1 MARLGLNSI
10 YQRRLETRKGGS
22 GKRILMSCGGGM
34 AGSKWYHEVT
44 DIDMEGE
51 FIEAICIS
59 RQNLTL
65 GKQWVVKII
74 DVDFHAQVLEKE
86 NGEVTIEWYDVP
98 KGGNVEYCN
107 VERDRTQPTL
117 MKPCYI
123 KSLPNYHEN
132 KKVLSKVSS

>member
-22 GKRILMSCGGGM
+22 GKRITMSCGGGM

-59 RQNLTL
+59 GQNLTL

-74 DVDFHAQVLEKE
+74 DVDFHAQVLDKD
-86 NGEVTIEWYDVP
+86 GEVTIEWYDVP
-98 KGGNVEYCN
+98 KGGHVEYCN
-107 VERDRTQPTL
+107 VERDRIQPHIMT
-117 MKPCYI
+117 PCHI
-123 KSLPNYHEN
+123 KSLPNYYEN
-132 KKVLSKVSS
+132 KKVLSKV